1 MRSAALKSRRLR
13 SVTSERAT
21 RQLLLCYHRTPP
33 PSPIKVQRVAGWGW
47 TAPRRPEHL
56 WGTVLSNHTARRKAE
71 TRMLTLPLCPAQV
84 SARERNGMMHRTHH
98 GRCCWCC
105 RAHRDVPALWDRGKR
120 TNTAILTMNATIAD
134 SEESIIY
141 GGKRSIVTASSGRVN
156 VCACGSLYT
165 QIIYHNSSQEHPAAR
180 RWLVGPSCVSSGNEH
195 GWSPKL
201 DAKELLM
208 EDKR

>member
-21 RQLLLCYHRTPP
+21 RQLLLCYHRNPP
-33 PSPIKVQRVAGWGW
+33 PLSPIKVQRVAGWGW
-47 TAPRRPEHL
+47 TAPRRSKHL

-71 TRMLTLPLCPAQV
+71 TRMLTFPLCPAQV
-84 SARERNGMMHRTHH
+84 SA
-98 GRCCWCC
+98 GRGTGWCI
-105 RAHRDVPALWDRGKR
+105 AL
-120 TNTAILTMNATIAD
+120 I
-134 SEESIIY
+134 
-141 GGKRSIVTASSGRVN
+141 TASVADAAELTGTSRRSEIPGNERTQLLYIDHERKHNLYRKKINSDDTVSSGHVN

-165 QIIYHNSSQEHPAAR
+165 QIIYHDSSQEHPAAQS
-180 RWLVGPSCVSSGNEH
+180 WLVGLSCVSSGNEH
-195 GWSPKL
+195 SWSPKL